1 MRGRAMAWLAALML
15 AGVVEAEET
24 FVTIGT
30 GGQTGVYFATGQS
43 ICAFLN
49 QRSSE
54 HGIRCNATASGGGI
68 ANVHGMRNGEFDFG
82 VMQADHLFKAR
93 EGIGPFHG
101 EVAMSDIRALF
112 SLQREVFTVLARRDA
127 GIQGLDDLQGKRI
140 NIGNS
145 GSGQR
150 DTLEEIMV
158 AKGWDRSTFALAS
171 ELKAAEQASALGED
185 NIDAMTYF
193 VGHPNGAIEEAT
205 DTVDAVL
212 VPVTGEAVERL
223 LAERTYYSRAEIP
236 AGLYKGNPQATPSIG
251 TRAVLATSANTDPQ
265 VVYEL
270 VKAVFDNL
278 ERLREL
284 HPALAELQTS
294 EMIST
299 GLTAPL
305 HEGAERYYR
314 ERGWL

>member
-1 MRGRAMAWLAALML
+1 
-15 AGVVEAEET
+15 
-24 FVTIGT
+24 
-30 GGQTGVYFATGQS
+30 
-43 ICAFLN
+43 
-49 QRSSE
+49 
-54 HGIRCNATASGGGI
+54 
-68 ANVHGMRNGEFDFG
+68 
-82 VMQADHLFKAR
+82 
-93 EGIGPFHG
+93 
-101 EVAMSDIRALF
+101 
-112 SLQREVFTVLARRDA
+112 
-127 GIQGLDDLQGKRI
+127 
-140 NIGNS
+140 
-145 GSGQR
+145 
-150 DTLEEIMV
+150 MV

-223 LAERTYYSRAEIP
+223 LAERSYYSRAEIP

-284 HPALAELQTS
+284 HPALAELQSS

>member
-93 EGIGPFHG
+93 EGLGPFHG

-112 SLQREVFTVLARRDA
+112 TLQREVFTVLARRDA
-127 GIQGLDDLQGKRI
+127 GIQGLDDLPGKRI
-140 NIGNS
+140 NIGNP

-193 VGHPNGAIEEAT
+193 VGHPNGRSRRPRI
-205 DTVDAVL
+205 
-212 VPVTGEAVERL
+212 RWMRFWCRS
-223 LAERTYYSRAEIP
+223 LAKLSSVCWPRGRTTAARRFP
-236 AGLYKGNPQATPSIG
+236 RGC
-251 TRAVLATSANTDPQ
+251 TRATHRQRRRLEQERCWRHRRIPTRRWCTSWSRRCSITLSGCASCIQP
-265 VVYEL
+265 L
-270 VKAVFDNL
+270 PSCRPVK
-278 ERLREL
+278 
-284 HPALAELQTS
+284 
-294 EMIST
+294 
-299 GLTAPL
+299 
-305 HEGAERYYR
+305 
-314 ERGWL
+314 